1 MPRLIRN
8 FHGEFEFL
16 SNFAEC
22 PIFYFGMNFN
32 STEAAFQA
40 AKTNV
45 LEERLAIQMCDT
57 PGKAK
62 KLGRRVTLRDNWE
75 EIKDDVML
83 DLLRLKFTKGS
94 QLADRLD
101 ATGQAILVEG
111 TTWHDQYW
119 GVCVCSEHK
128 GIGKNILGQLLMQV
142 RAENQGFTPYKITH
156 ELRGDWLQGGPF
168 TISERQ

>member
-16 SNFAEC
+16 SNFADC
-22 PIFYFGMNFN
+22 PIFYLGMNFQ

-40 AKTNV
+40 AKTNIF
-45 LEERLAIQMCDT
+45 EERLAIQMCDT

-62 KLGRRVTLRDNWE
+62 RIGRRVTLRPDWE
-75 EIKDDVML
+75 EVKDNVML

-94 QLADRLD
+94 RLADRLD
-101 ATGQAILVEG
+101 ATGHAILVEG

-119 GVCVCSEHK
+119 GVCVCPEHK
-128 GIGKNILGQLLMQV
+128 GVGRNMLGQLLMQV
-142 RAENQGFTPYKITH
+142 RMENMGFTPYEIHREIRK
-156 ELRGDWLQGGPF
+156 DWLQGGPF
-168 TISERQ
+168 AISECQ

>member
-1 MPRLIRN
+1 MSRIIRN

-16 SNFAEC
+16 SNFADC
-22 PIFYFGMNFN
+22 PIFYLGMNFN

-40 AKTNV
+40 AKTNEF
-45 LEERLAIQMCDT
+45 EERLAIQMCDT

-62 KLGRRVTLRDNWE
+62 RLGRRVTLRPDWE
-75 EIKDDVML
+75 QVKDQVML

-94 QLADRLD
+94 RLADRLD

-119 GVCVCSEHK
+119 GVCVCPEHK

-142 RAENQGFTPYKITH
+142 RAENRGHPIGEIHH
-156 ELRGDWLQGGPF
+156 EDRNDWMCGGPF
-168 TISERQ
+168 TIDERQ